1 MPTTDRTCASKA
13 DTCLESYQRTR
24 SISRKHSLLFIIT
37 GQNETAQLIYCTVH
51 RLKTLFL
58 KSKYEK
64 FELQVPK
71 TIVTDNC
78 SSGLKRSDDFCN
90 YLCFSLSASPVASTM
105 SSFGFSLPQLT

>member
-1 MPTTDRTCASKA
+1 MPTTDRACASKA
-13 DTCLESYQRTR
+13 DTNHISVLVQYFENIPCYALLLGRMKQR
-24 SISRKHSLLFIIT
+24 K
-37 GQNETAQLIYCTVH
+37 QANETSSELGQLFTYLIYCTVH

-78 SSGLKRSDDFCN
+78 SSGFKRSDDFCN
-90 YLCFSLSASPVASTM
+90 YLCSSLSASPVA
-105 SSFGFSLPQLT
+105 Q

>member
-13 DTCLESYQRTR
+13 DTCLESYQRT
-24 SISRKHSLLFIIT
+24 
-37 GQNETAQLIYCTVH
+37 LIYCTVH

-78 SSGLKRSDDFCN
+78 STGFKRSDDFRN
-90 YLCFSLSASPVASTM
+90 YLSSSLSASPVA
-105 SSFGFSLPQLT
+105 Q